1 VKVTYA
7 AGRWNAPHSLVA
19 AGTLTV
25 PEDAALVLRNQ
36 TDGHVLALIE
46 TLERTRDATTLA
58 DVRELSEF
66 RHLVDED
73 AIARAAGLPL

>member
-1 VKVTYA
+1 MCRTCQTNQPDRSLT
-7 AGRWNAPHSLVA
+7 GRGRAS
-19 AGTLTV
+19 
-25 PEDAALVLRNQ
+25 DC
-36 TDGHVLALIE
+36 HVLALIE

-66 RHLVDED
+66 RDLLDED